1 MNTIKIENDFS
12 YFISEDENLKQELYK
27 RLRFRDKNYFHNRAY
42 KMRKW
47 DGFINFFEVEKGKF
61 LTGLLPEV
69 SAVLKHYNVEYEIQ
83 DKRISTKLL
92 YEKIDDQFLN
102 QWLPEKTINGDPMSP
117 ITLYDYQVDLINQV
131 IKHKRGVVY
140 APTSAG
146 KAQPLDSLVAT
157 PKGFKKMGEIKV
169 GDEVLVPSG
178 GKANVIGVFPQGK
191 KNILKID
198 FSNGDSVEC
207 CEDHLWKVNALYD
220 QWQGKI
226 LTAKE
231 IEKRFKCPNGSNRF
245 NISTPKKIDFEE
257 KENFIDPYF
266 MGLLLGDGSFRSKG
280 SLNLSSNDKE
290 ILNHIKENLKNNLCL
305 KHISRYDYRIA
316 KKTGRYG
323 LKINSYVNEIEKLKL
338 EKLYSH
344 EKFIPECYL
353 INSEKNRMSLLQGL
367 MDTDGYVDKNGR
379 MSFTSTSE
387 KLALGVKWLV
397 QSLGGVAFLS
407 HAIKKYTYKNIKKK
421 EKKYYI
427 VSFTLPQGLCPFR
440 LKRKKNRYKEE
451 RIKNKNRTICN
462 VTKIGEKE
470 CQCILVNHPEHL
482 YITDNFIVTHNT
494 NIMIG
499 ILKTIPKNTPTLVL
513 QNRVSLAQQNYDE
526 IVNWGFENVGSL
538 WGKSVNPNI
547 ITVASVQSIGKIEK
561 LLPKIKVLIVD
572 EIHDMMSNLPK
583 AVYKR
588 LKSADIRVAV
598 SATPFKFG
606 GKDQVQK
613 FQVRGFFGPVLKV
626 KSTETGILTT
636 SELQNRGILS
646 ESKCIFYPIREPQIP
661 HDIYL
666 DAVTRGIAENFEF
679 HKIVKKLAEN
689 QNGRTLILVDRIAHG
704 DTLHSMLPNSLWVRG
719 QDTLDTRKEVIKKL
733 QKTKGNI
740 IAIATHHI
748 FNTGVNVFV
757 HNLINAAG
765 GKADHQIIQRMGRG
779 LRTAKDKEELNYYD
793 FIFEIN
799 DYLKDHSMKRIKIL
813 QDEGHEIKITEV
825 DF

>member
-1 MNTIKIENDFS
+1 MNKIKIQNDFS
-12 YFISEDENLKQELYK
+12 FFESQDERLKEELFK

-47 DGFINFFEVEKGKF
+47 DGFINFFDKDNGKF

-69 SAVLKHYNVEYEIQ
+69 SAVLKHYNVEYEVQ
-83 DKRISTKLL
+83 DNRTSTKLIFDKV
-92 YEKIDDQFLN
+92 EDQFLN
-102 QWLPEKTINGDPMSP
+102 QWLPEKTTSGDKMSP

-131 IKHKRGVVY
+131 IKHKRGVVF

-146 KAQPLDSLVAT
+146 K
-157 PKGFKKMGEIKV
+157 
-169 GDEVLVPSG
+169 
-178 GKANVIGVFPQGK
+178 
-191 KNILKID
+191 
-198 FSNGDSVEC
+198 
-207 CEDHLWKVNALYD
+207 
-220 QWQGKI
+220 
-226 LTAKE
+226 
-231 IEKRFKCPNGSNRF
+231 
-245 NISTPKKIDFEE
+245 
-257 KENFIDPYF
+257 
-266 MGLLLGDGSFRSKG
+266 
-280 SLNLSSNDKE
+280 
-290 ILNHIKENLKNNLCL
+290 
-305 KHISRYDYRIA
+305 
-316 KKTGRYG
+316 
-323 LKINSYVNEIEKLKL
+323 
-338 EKLYSH
+338 
-344 EKFIPECYL
+344 
-353 INSEKNRMSLLQGL
+353 
-367 MDTDGYVDKNGR
+367 
-379 MSFTSTSE
+379 
-387 KLALGVKWLV
+387 
-397 QSLGGVAFLS
+397 
-407 HAIKKYTYKNIKKK
+407 
-421 EKKYYI
+421 
-427 VSFTLPQGLCPFR
+427 
-440 LKRKKNRYKEE
+440 
-451 RIKNKNRTICN
+451 
-462 VTKIGEKE
+462 
-470 CQCILVNHPEHL
+470 
-482 YITDNFIVTHNT
+482 T

-499 ILKTIPKNTPTLVL
+499 ILKTIPPNTPTLVL

-538 WGKSVNPNI
+538 WGKSVHPNV
-547 ITVASVQSIGKIEK
+547 ITVASVQSIGKMEK

-588 LKSADIRVAV
+588 LKSADVRVAV

-613 FQVRGFFGPVLKV
+613 FSVRGFFGPVLKV

-646 ESKCIFYPIREPQIP
+646 SSKCIFYPIREPQIP

-679 HKIVKKLAEN
+679 HKIVKKLADN
-689 QNGRTLILVDRIAHG
+689 QSGRTLILVDRIAHG
-704 DTLHSMLPNSLWVRG
+704 DILHNMLPNSLWVRG
-719 QDTLDTRKEVIKKL
+719 QDTLETRKEVIKKL
-733 QKTKGNI
+733 QKTKTNI
-740 IAIATHHI
+740 VAIATHHI

-779 LRTAKDKEELNYYD
+779 LRTANDKEELNYYD

>member
-1 MNTIKIENDFS
+1 M
-12 YFISEDENLKQELYK
+12 
-27 RLRFRDKNYFHNRAY
+27 
-42 KMRKW
+42 
-47 DGFINFFEVEKGKF
+47 
-61 LTGLLPEV
+61 
-69 SAVLKHYNVEYEIQ
+69 
-83 DKRISTKLL
+83 
-92 YEKIDDQFLN
+92 
-102 QWLPEKTINGDPMSP
+102 
-117 ITLYDYQVDLINQV
+117 
-131 IKHKRGVVY
+131 
-140 APTSAG
+140 
-146 KAQPLDSLVAT
+146 
-157 PKGFKKMGEIKV
+157 
-169 GDEVLVPSG
+169 
-178 GKANVIGVFPQGK
+178 
-191 KNILKID
+191 
-198 FSNGDSVEC
+198 
-207 CEDHLWKVNALYD
+207 
-220 QWQGKI
+220 
-226 LTAKE
+226 
-231 IEKRFKCPNGSNRF
+231 
-245 NISTPKKIDFEE
+245 
-257 KENFIDPYF
+257 
-266 MGLLLGDGSFRSKG
+266 
-280 SLNLSSNDKE
+280 
-290 ILNHIKENLKNNLCL
+290 
-305 KHISRYDYRIA
+305 SRYDYRIA

-427 VSFTLPQGLCPFR
+427 VSFTLPQELCPFR
-440 LKRKKNRYKEE
+440 VKRKKNRCKEE
-451 RIKNKNRTICN
+451 NKNRTICN
-462 VTKIGEKE
+462 VSKMGEKE
-470 CQCILVNHPEHL
+470 CQCILIDHPEHL
-482 YITDNFIVTHNT
+482 YITDHFIPTHNT

-499 ILKTIPKNTPTLVL
+499 ILKTIPPNTPTLVL

-526 IVNWGFENVGSL
+526 IVNWGFPNVGCL
-538 WGKSVNPNI
+538 WGGAVKPDI

-561 LLPKIKVLIVD
+561 MLPKVKVLIVD

-588 LKSADIRVAV
+588 LKAADVRVAV

-613 FQVRGFFGPVLKV
+613 FSVRGFFGPVLKV

-646 ESKCIFYPIREPQIP
+646 TSKCIFYPIREPQIP

-666 DAVTRGIAENFEF
+666 DAATRGIAENFEF
-679 HKIVKKLAEN
+679 HKIVKKLADN
-689 QNGRTLILVDRIAHG
+689 QSGRTLILVDRIAHG
-704 DTLHSMLPNSLWVRG
+704 DTLHNMLPNSLWVRG
-719 QDTLDTRKEVIKKL
+719 QDTMETRKEVIKKL

-740 IAIATHHI
+740 VAIATHHI

-779 LRTAKDKEELNYYD
+779 LRTANDKEELNYYD
-793 FIFEIN
+793 FVFEIN

-813 QDEGHEIKITEV
+813 TDEGHEIKIMEV